1 MAEGV
6 GFDRLTSTSR
16 LGRGKSLATM
26 IRAYAEAWAEG
37 VGFDRL
43 RLRRRR
49 LRLLRPARPPDA
61 LQYVGLFF
69 LFVSGGLAFESHR
82 DAIFRLKA
90 KNGGGGGIRTHVAA
104 RTAKSI
110 SSRPRYGHFGTPPRG
125 EGGIIAGGGRTFKH
139 GGGHSCPSSRG

>member
-16 LGRGKSLATM
+16 LGRGKSHRRDMT
-26 IRAYAEAWAEG
+26 YTEG

-49 LRLLRPARPPDA
+49 LRPLRPARPPDA
-61 LQYVGLFF
+61 LRYVGLFF

-82 DAIFRLKA
+82 GAIFCLKA

-125 EGGIIAGGGRTFKH
+125 EGGIITG
-139 GGGHSCPSSRG
+139 